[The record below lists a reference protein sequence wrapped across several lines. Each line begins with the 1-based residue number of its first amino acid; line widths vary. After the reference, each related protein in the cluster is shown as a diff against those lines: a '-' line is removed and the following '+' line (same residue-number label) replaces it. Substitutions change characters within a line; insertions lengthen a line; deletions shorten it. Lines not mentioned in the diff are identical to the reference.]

1 MITPEQRD
9 IRKIIKI
16 FNLHKMYRCW
26 LTDEA
31 EDMAK
36 EILQILNANTG
47 PEDEACYPGSGGGA
61 SGYGWAPEPNLV
73 VVKENVRQV
82 PLVVGAGA
90 GGNTEPEEIITAT
103 NGKCDVTLTA
113 HTEPENEWK
122 RFPKGMP
129 SSMEDIVME
138 YPDTEPEDEPKCVH
152 MILPSGK
159 CMKCGE
165 FVRKLQQEDK

>member
-1 MITPEQRD
+1 MKPEQR
-9 IRKIIKI
+9 IEQVLMK
-16 FNLHKMYRCW
+16 W
-26 LTDEA
+26 LVQCSDCRTIQG
-31 EDMAK
+31 AK
-36 EILQILNANTG
+36 HIMPRIVQEILT
-47 PEDEACYPGSGGGA
+47 S
-61 SGYGWAPEPNLV
+61 
-73 VVKENVRQV
+73 
-82 PLVVGAGA
+82 
-90 GGNTEPEEIITAT
+90 
-103 NGKCDVTLTA
+103 
-113 HTEPENEWK
+113 HTEPEDEWK